1 MMKIVITGHNK
12 GLGKALSQV
21 FESEENTIVGFSR
34 TYNCDIND
42 EEDRQKVLKEL
53 ETADMFINNAYDPVG
68 QTELLRG
75 AIELWD
81 GTNKFIIN
89 IGSKCTTSFINTVE
103 NPFVRN
109 FIDVY
114 TVAKQE
120 QEQLIKSRLRGSF
133 PKILNVIPG
142 VIDTD
147 MASIIESRKLNPD
160 DIASLIYQMFLLKD
174 KIAVQE
180 LTIDV
185 PDADWDKLKFLI

>member
-1 MMKIVITGHNK
+1 MKIVITGHNR
-12 GLGKALSQV
+12 GLGKSLSTV
-21 FESEENTIVGFSR
+21 FNIDGNTIVGFNKSAG
-34 TYNCDIND
+34 CDISLD
-42 EEDRQKVLKEL
+42 ADRQTILKEL
-53 ETADMFINNAYDPVG
+53 ETADVFINDAYDPRG
-68 QTELLRG
+68 QTSLLRE
-75 AIELWD
+75 AIDLWN
-81 GTNKFIIN
+81 GSNKFIIN

-114 TVAKQE
+114 TIAKQE
-120 QEQLIKSRLRGSF
+120 QEQLIKSRLRSSF
-133 PKILNVIPG
+133 PRILNVVPG

-147 MASIIESRKLNPD
+147 MASIIESKKLNPN

-174 KIAVQE
+174 KVAVQE

>member
-1 MMKIVITGHNK
+1 MKIVITGHNR
-12 GLGKALSQV
+12 GLGKALSNV
-21 FESEENTIVGFSR
+21 FNVDGNTIVGFSKSAG
-34 TYNCDIND
+34 CDISLD
-42 EEDRQKVLKEL
+42 SDRQTILKEL
-53 ETADMFINNAYDPVG
+53 ETADVFINNAYDPVG
-68 QTELLRG
+68 QTNLLRE
-75 AIELWD
+75 AIALWD
-81 GTNKFIIN
+81 GSNKFVIN

-103 NPFVRN
+103 NPFVRS

-114 TVAKQE
+114 TIAKQE

-147 MASIIESRKLNPD
+147 MASIIESKKLNPD

-174 KIAVQE
+174 KVAVQE

-185 PDADWDKLKFLI
+185 PDADWDQLKFLI